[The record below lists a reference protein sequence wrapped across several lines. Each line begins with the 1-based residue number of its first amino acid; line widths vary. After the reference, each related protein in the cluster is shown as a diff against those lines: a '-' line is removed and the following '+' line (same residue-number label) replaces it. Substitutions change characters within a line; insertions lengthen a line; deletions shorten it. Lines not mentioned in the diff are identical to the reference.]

1 MPENKNIHIVAFDV
15 PFPADYGGAID
26 VFYRIKALKALGFNI
41 TLHVFEYGRGKQS
54 ELEKY
59 AKVIYYKRKK
69 SLLQLFSMR
78 PFIVQSR
85 KNKYLLAQLLQ
96 DDAPILLE
104 GLHCCYYLEHPSLAK
119 RCTMVR
125 MHNIEHEYYGGL
137 QHQHSALKKAFFWLE
152 KIKLKRYLSILQKAR
167 YVLAIKSSDQ
177 SFFQEFHSNVFVLPA
192 SIPPFNTVQQ
202 TTKRFALFHGNLSV
216 VENETAAIWLMNTLD
231 SLLEPDFNLIIAG
244 KNPSKKLQQ
253 ICQQKGVELHSNP
266 SEQALNEL
274 IQQAHIHTLYS
285 TMNSGIKLKLLACLG
300 SSGHVL
306 MNEALTTGTALDSFC
321 QLANDEKSY
330 KMHFIGLKNK
340 VVRVETFQARQ
351 KVLNEQFSTL
361 ENCRLIEELV
371 VKDVNGITELQ

>member
-1 MPENKNIHIVAFDV
+1 MPENKNIHIVTFDV

-85 KNKYLLAQLLQ
+85 KNKHLLAQLLQ

-104 GLHCCYYLEHPSLAK
+104 GLHCCYYLEHPSLSK

-125 MHNIEHEYYGGL
+125 MHNIEHEYYDGL

-340 VVRVETFQARQ
+340 VVSVETFQARQ
-351 KVLNEQFSTL
+351 KVLNEQFSTS

-371 VKDVNGITELQ
+371 EKDVNGITELQ

>member
-1 MPENKNIHIVAFDV
+1 MPENKNIHIVTFDV
-15 PFPADYGGAID
+15 PFPADYGGTID

-69 SLLQLFSMR
+69 SVLQLFSMR
-78 PFIVQSR
+78 PFIVKSR
-85 KNKYLLAQLLQ
+85 KNKHLLAQLLQ

-104 GLHCCYYLEHPSLAK
+104 GLHCCYYLDHPSLAK
-119 RCTMVR
+119 RCTLVR

-202 TTKRFALFHGNLSV
+202 TTKRYALFHGNLSV

-274 IQQAHIHTLYS
+274 IQQAHIHTLFS
-285 TMNSGIKLKLLACLG
+285 AMNTGIKLKLLACLG

-306 MNEALTTGTALDSFC
+306 MNDQLLTGTDLDEFC
-321 QLANDEKSY
+321 QLANDEKAY

-340 VVRVETFQARQ
+340 VVSVETFNARQ

>member
-41 TLHVFEYGRGKQS
+41 SLHVFEYGRGKQS

-85 KNKYLLAQLLQ
+85 KNKHLLAQLLQ

-104 GLHCCYYLEHPSLAK
+104 GLHTCYYLEHPKLAQ
-119 RCTMVR
+119 RCTLVR

-137 QHQHSALKKAFFWLE
+137 QVAHSFFKKLFFWLE
-152 KIKLKRYLSILQKAR
+152 KVKLKNYQAILQKAR
-167 YVLAIKSSDQ
+167 YILAIKSSDQ
-177 SFFQEFHSNVFVLPA
+177 VFFQQFHSNVFVLPA
-192 SIPPFNTVQQ
+192 SIPPVNSVQQ
-202 TTKRFALFHGNLSV
+202 PTKRYALFHGNLSV
-216 VENETAAIWLMNTLD
+216 KENENAALWLIHTLD
-231 SLLEPDFNLIIAG
+231 SLLESDFPFIIAG
-244 KNPSKKLQQ
+244 KNPSLKLQQ
-253 ICQQKGVELHSNP
+253 VCKEKGVQLCINPTKNELF
-266 SEQALNEL
+266 EL
-274 IQQAHIHTLYS
+274 IQQAHIHTLFS
-285 TMNSGIKLKLLACLG
+285 AMNTGIKLKLLACLG

-306 MNEALTTGTALDSFC
+306 MNDQLLTGTDLDEFC
-321 QLANDEKSY
+321 QLANDEKAF
-330 KMHFIGLKNK
+330 KMHYIGLKNK
-340 VVRVETFQARQ
+340 VVSVETFQARQ

-371 VKDVNGITELQ
+371 KEN

>member
-15 PFPADYGGAID
+15 PFPTDYGGAID

-119 RCTMVR
+119 RCTLVR

-137 QHQHSALKKAFFWLE
+137 QHQHSALKKAFYWLE

-192 SIPPFNTVQQ
+192 SIPPFNTVHQ
-202 TTKRFALFHGNLSV
+202 TTKRYALFHGNLSV
-216 VENETAAIWLMNTLD
+216 VENETAAIWLLNTLD

-274 IQQAHIHTLYS
+274 IQQAHIHTLFS
-285 TMNSGIKLKLLACLG
+285 AMNTGIKLKLLACLG

-306 MNEALTTGTALDSFC
+306 MNDQLLTGTNLDEFC

-340 VVRVETFQARQ
+340 VVSVETFHARQ

-371 VKDVNGITELQ
+371 EKDVNGITELQ

>member
-1 MPENKNIHIVAFDV
+1 MPENKNIHIVTFDV

-85 KNKYLLAQLLQ
+85 KNKHLLAQLLQ

-119 RCTMVR
+119 RCTLVR

-152 KIKLKRYLSILQKAR
+152 KIKLKRYISILQKAR

-192 SIPPFNTVQQ
+192 SIPPFNTVLQ
-202 TTKRFALFHGNLSV
+202 TTKRFALFQGNLSV

-253 ICQQKGVELHSNP
+253 ICQHKGVQLCINPTENELT
-266 SEQALNEL
+266 EL
-274 IQQAHIHTLYS
+274 IQQAHIHTLYT
-285 TMNSGIKLKLLACLG
+285 TMNSGIKLKLLACLA

-306 MNEALTTGTALDSFC
+306 MNDQLLTGTDLDEFC

-340 VVRVETFQARQ
+340 VVSVETFNARQ